1 MTTRTLQSA
10 LAQYRLVV
18 DKLEALDAEHK
29 AKTAQLE
36 ATRTK
41 IRSWL
46 MECNQEG
53 ETHEWLVECDPA
65 LAWQVSEKSDGL
77 AMRLH
82 MLMDDV
88 KLVELKQAYEQS
100 KKPMEDAV
108 DAIENWGLKQL
119 LDRGAKNFSAEGG
132 TASLRTDTKYSIADK
147 KEFVKWAVSN
157 QAESE
162 LTITLRPNSKFMAS
176 VVENQSELPPGVSS
190 FKEQKCTFTKG
201 K

>member
-10 LAQYRLVV
+10 LTQYRLVI
-18 DKLEALDAEHK
+18 DKLEALEAEHK
-29 AKTAQLE
+29 AKTAQIE
-36 ATRTK
+36 AAKAK

-46 MECNQEG
+46 SECGQEG

-65 LAWQVSEKSDGL
+65 LAWVVSEKSDGL

-88 KLVELKQAYEQS
+88 KIPEAELSTKNS
-100 KKPMEDAV
+100 IKPMKDAV
-108 DAIENWGLKQL
+108 ESIENWALKQL
-119 LDRGAKNFSAEGG
+119 LDRGAKNFSADGG
-132 TASLRTDTKYSIADK
+132 TASLRTDVKYQIADK
-147 KEFVKWAVSN
+147 KLFVDWAVKN

-176 VVENQSELPPGVSS
+176 VVESQSELPQGVSS
-190 FKEQKCTFTKG
+190 FKEQKCVFTK

>member
-10 LAQYRLVV
+10 LSQYRLVV
-18 DKLEALDAEHK
+18 DKLEVLEAEHK

-36 ATRTK
+36 ATKTK
-41 IRSWL
+41 IRQYLIESGH
-46 MECNQEG
+46 EG
-53 ETHEWLVECDPA
+53 DVHEWLIESDPA
-65 LAWQVSEKSDGL
+65 LAWVVSEKSDGL

-100 KKPMEDAV
+100 KKPMDDAV
-108 DAIENWGLKQL
+108 EAIENWGLKQL

-147 KEFVKWAVSN
+147 KLFVSWAVAN

-190 FKEQKCTFTKG
+190 FKEQRCTFTK

>member
-10 LAQYRLVV
+10 LAQYRLVA
-18 DKLEALDAEHK
+18 DKLAELQ
-29 AKTAQLE
+29 AKHTAELSQLE
-36 ATRTK
+36 ATKTK

-65 LAWQVSEKSDGL
+65 LAWTVSEKSDGL

-88 KLVELKQAYEQS
+88 KIPEAELSTKNS
-100 KKPMEDAV
+100 IKPMKDAV
-108 DAIENWGLKQL
+108 ESIENWALKQL
-119 LDRGAKNFSAEGG
+119 LDRGAKNFSADGG
-132 TASLRTDTKYSIADK
+132 TASLRTDVKYQIADK
-147 KEFVKWAVSN
+147 KLFVDWAVKN

-176 VVENQSELPPGVSS
+176 VVENQGELPQGVSS
-190 FKEQKCTFTKG
+190 FKEQRCTFTK

>member
-10 LAQYRLVV
+10 LSQYRLVC
-18 DKLEALDAEHK
+18 DKLAELQ
-29 AKTAQLE
+29 AKHTAEKAQLE
-36 ATRTK
+36 ATRAK

-46 MECNQEG
+46 SECGQEG
-53 ETHEWLVECDPA
+53 ETHEWLVEADTA
-65 LAWQVSEKSDGL
+65 LAWVVSEKSDGL

-88 KLVELKQAYEQS
+88 KIPEAELSTKNS
-100 KKPMEDAV
+100 IKPMKDAV
-108 DAIENWGLKQL
+108 EAIENWALKQL
-119 LDRGAKNFSAEGG
+119 LDRGAKNFSADGG
-132 TASLRTDTKYSIADK
+132 TASLRTDVKYQIADK
-147 KEFVKWAVSN
+147 KLFVDWAVQN

-190 FKEQKCTFTKG
+190 FKEQKCTFTK

>member
-10 LAQYRLVV
+10 LTQYRLIC
-18 DKLEALDAEHK
+18 DKLAELQ
-29 AKTAQLE
+29 AKHTAEKAQLE
-36 ATRTK
+36 ATKTK

-46 MECNQEG
+46 SECGQEG
-53 ETHEWLVECDPA
+53 ETHEWLIEADPA
-65 LAWQVSEKSDGL
+65 LAWVVSEKSDGL

-88 KLVELKQAYEQS
+88 RIPEVERVTKEAI
-100 KKPMEDAV
+100 KPMKDAV
-108 DAIENWGLKQL
+108 EAIENWVLKQL
-119 LDRGAKNFSAEGG
+119 LDRGAKNFSADGG
-132 TASLRTDTKYSIADK
+132 TASLRTDVKYQIADK
-147 KEFVKWAVSN
+147 KLFVDWAVKN

-176 VVENQSELPPGVSS
+176 VVENQGELPQGVSS
-190 FKEQKCTFTKG
+190 FKEQKCVFTK

>member
-10 LAQYRLVV
+10 LSQYRLVC
-18 DKLEALDAEHK
+18 DKLAELQ
-29 AKTAQLE
+29 AKHTAELAQLE
-36 ATRTK
+36 ATRAK

-53 ETHEWLVECDPA
+53 ETHEWLVEADTA
-65 LAWQVSEKSDGL
+65 LAWVVSEKSDGL

-88 KLVELKQAYEQS
+88 KIPEAELSTKNS
-100 KKPMEDAV
+100 IKPMKDAV
-108 DAIENWGLKQL
+108 EAIENWALKQL
-119 LDRGAKNFSAEGG
+119 LDRGAKNFSADGG
-132 TASLRTDTKYSIADK
+132 TASLRTDVKYQIADK
-147 KEFVKWAVSN
+147 KLFVDWAVQN

-190 FKEQKCTFTKG
+190 FKEQKCVFTK

>member
-1 MTTRTLQSA
+1 MTERTLDSA
-10 LAQYRLVV
+10 LKSYRLVT
-18 DKLEALDAEHK
+18 DKLTEIQAKHTAE
-29 AKTAQLE
+29 TAQLE
-36 ATRTK
+36 ATKTK

-53 ETHEWLVECDPA
+53 ETHEWLVEADPA

-88 KLVELKQAYEQS
+88 KIPEVELGTKNLI
-100 KKPMEDAV
+100 KPMKDAV
-108 DAIENWGLKQL
+108 EAIENWALKQL
-119 LDRGAKNFSAEGG
+119 LDRGAKNFSADGG
-132 TASLRTDTKYSIADK
+132 TASLRTDVKYQIADK
-147 KEFVKWAVSN
+147 KLFVDWAVKN

-176 VVENQSELPPGVSS
+176 VVETQSELPQGVSS
-190 FKEQKCTFTKG
+190 FKEQKCVFTK

>member
-10 LAQYRLVV
+10 LAQYRLVT
-18 DKLEALDAEHK
+18 DKLEALEAEHK

-36 ATRTK
+36 ATKTK

-46 MECNQEG
+46 SECGQEG
-53 ETHEWLVECDPA
+53 ETHEWLVEADPA
-65 LAWQVSEKSDGL
+65 LAWVVSEKSDGL

-82 MLMDDV
+82 MLMDDSI
-88 KLVELKQAYEQS
+88 LVELKRVYEGH
-100 KKPMEDAV
+100 KKPVEDAV
-108 DAIENWGLKQL
+108 EAIENWALKQL

-132 TASLRTDTKYSIADK
+132 TASLRTDVKYQIADK
-147 KEFVKWAVSN
+147 REFVKWAVKN

>member
-18 DKLEALDAEHK
+18 DKLAELQARHV
-29 AKTAQLE
+29 AELAQLE

-46 MECNQEG
+46 MECGCEG

-88 KLVELKQAYEQS
+88 KIPEVELGTKDS
-100 KKPMEDAV
+100 IKPMKDAV
-108 DAIENWGLKQL
+108 ESIENWALKQL
-119 LDRGAKNFSAEGG
+119 LDRGAKNFSADGG
-132 TASLRTDTKYSIADK
+132 TASLRTDVKYQIADK
-147 KEFVKWAVSN
+147 KLLVEDSIKNGYA
-157 QAESE
+157 SE
-162 LTITLRPNSKFMAS
+162 LTITLRPNSKFAQQF
-176 VVENQSELPPGVSS
+176 VENSGYLMPGVSS
-190 FKEQKCTFTKG
+190 FKEQKCIFTKR
-201 K
+201 

>member
-1 MTTRTLQSA
+1 MTERTLESA
-10 LAQYRLVV
+10 LTQYRLVV
-18 DKLEALDAEHK
+18 DKLEALEAEHK

-36 ATRTK
+36 ATKTK

-46 MECNQEG
+46 SECGQEG
-53 ETHEWLVECDPA
+53 ETHEWLVEADPA
-65 LAWQVSEKSDGL
+65 LAWTVSEKSDGL

-88 KLVELKQAYEQS
+88 KIPEVELGTKNS
-100 KKPMEDAV
+100 IKPMKDAV
-108 DAIENWGLKQL
+108 ESIENWALKQL
-119 LDRGAKNFSAEGG
+119 LDRGAKNFSADGG
-132 TASLRTDTKYSIADK
+132 TASLRTDVKYQIADK
-147 KEFVKWAVSN
+147 KLFVDWAVKN

-176 VVENQSELPPGVSS
+176 VVETQSELPQGVSS
-190 FKEQKCTFTKG
+190 FKEQKCVFTK

>member
-1 MTTRTLQSA
+1 MTTRTLDSA
-10 LAQYRLVV
+10 LSQYRLVV
-18 DKLEALDAEHK
+18 DKLAELEAKHK
-29 AKTAQLE
+29 AETVALQ
-36 ATRTK
+36 ATKTK
-41 IRSWL
+41 IRQWMS
-46 MECNQEG
+46 ECG
-53 ETHEWLVECDPA
+53 EEVDAPEWLIEADPA
-65 LAWQVSEKSDGL
+65 MAWSVGKKSDGF
-77 AMRLH
+77 AVKLH

-100 KKPMEDAV
+100 KKPMDDAV

-119 LDRGAKNFSAEGG
+119 LDRGAKNFSADGG

>member
-1 MTTRTLQSA
+1 MTTRTLDSA
-10 LAQYRLVV
+10 LKQYRLVC
-18 DKLEALDAEHK
+18 DKLEALEAEHK
-29 AKTAQLE
+29 AKTAQIE
-36 ATRTK
+36 AAKAK

-46 MECNQEG
+46 SECGQEG

-65 LAWQVSEKSDGL
+65 LAWVVSEKSDGL

-88 KLVELKQAYEQS
+88 KIPEAELSTKNS
-100 KKPMEDAV
+100 IKPMKDAV
-108 DAIENWGLKQL
+108 ESIENWALKQL
-119 LDRGAKNFSAEGG
+119 LDRGAKNFSADGG

-147 KEFVKWAVSN
+147 KEFVKWAVAN

>member
-10 LAQYRLVV
+10 LAQYRLVA
-18 DKLEALDAEHK
+18 DKLAELQ
-29 AKTAQLE
+29 AKHTAELSQLE
-36 ATRTK
+36 ATKTK

-53 ETHEWLVECDPA
+53 ETHEWLVEADPA
-65 LAWQVSEKSDGL
+65 LAWVVSEKSDGL

-88 KLVELKQAYEQS
+88 KIPEVELGTKNS
-100 KKPMEDAV
+100 IKPMKDAV
-108 DAIENWGLKQL
+108 ESIENWALKQL
-119 LDRGAKNFSAEGG
+119 LDRGAKNFSADGG
-132 TASLRTDTKYSIADK
+132 TASLRTDVKYQIADK
-147 KEFVKWAVSN
+147 KLFVDWAVKN

-162 LTITLRPNSKFMAS
+162 LTITIRPNSKFMAS
-176 VVENQSELPPGVSS
+176 VVENQSELPQGVSS
-190 FKEQKCTFTKG
+190 FKEQKCVFTK